1 MGDQDVTAFLALV
14 AVVAFMAKA
23 GLPWWV
29 VAAVTLLMAGFVAG
43 MSWSPGRCAR
53 STSASA
59 PPVQPV
65 WASADRSSTVRP
77 VSTHVRVTCPE
88 DYTHNVPSEPSP
100 MVRNR

>member
-1 MGDQDVTAFLALV
+1 MTAFLALV

-43 MSWSPGRCAR
+43 TSWSPAKAAR
-53 STSASA
+53 TASA
-59 PPVQPV
+59 PGPAGQPV
-65 WASADRSSTVRP
+65 WSSADRCSNARP
-77 VSTHVRVTCPE
+77 VSANVRVTCPDE
-88 DYTHNVPSEPSP
+88 YTHKVRSEPSP

>member
-1 MGDQDVTAFLALV
+1 MTAFLALV

-29 VAAVTLLMAGFVAG
+29 VVAVTVLMAGFVAG
-43 MSWSPGRCAR
+43 MSWSPGRSAR
-53 STSASA
+53 NTSASA

-77 VSTHVRVTCPE
+77 ASTDVRVTCPE
-88 DYTHNVPSEPSP
+88 EYTDNMRGEPSP
-100 MVRNR
+100 MVRNG

>member
-1 MGDQDVTAFLALV
+1 MTAFLALV

-29 VAAVTLLMAGFVAG
+29 VATVTLLMAGFVAG
-43 MSWSPGRCAR
+43 MSWNPGRSGR

-65 WASADRSSTVRP
+65 WPSADRCSTVRP
-77 VSTHVRVTCPE
+77 ASPNARVTSPDE
-88 DYTHNVPSEPSP
+88 YTHAVRGEPSP
-100 MVRNR
+100 MVRNG